1 MSYPT
6 RTAFHLHKD
15 TGDVIP
21 CQSDKADYA
30 PIRLV
35 YPNFRIGHCLPN
47 QLHVTLPISG
57 RYERMRLKI

>member
-6 RTAFHLHKD
+6 RTAFRLHKD

-30 PIRLV
+30 PI
-35 YPNFRIGHCLPN
+35 
-47 QLHVTLPISG
+47 
-57 RYERMRLKI
+57 